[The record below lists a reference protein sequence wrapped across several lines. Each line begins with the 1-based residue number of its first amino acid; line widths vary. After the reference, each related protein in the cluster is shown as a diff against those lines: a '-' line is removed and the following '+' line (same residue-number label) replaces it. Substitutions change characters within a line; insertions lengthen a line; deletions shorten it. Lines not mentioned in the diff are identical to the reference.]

1 MDEDL
6 KKHVL
11 KTGTL
16 TVGVVCKDGIV
27 LAADRRVT
35 YGGDSGVS
43 YIAGDH
49 KKIEEINERTLVTT
63 AGVASDSRRVIK
75 LARAELKLK
84 ELKNKTPSSIKEIAN
99 LLANI
104 AYDKIRTPSVILS
117 ITHFLIAGH
126 DSDGAHLFDVGPAG
140 DISEIKTYQATG
152 APFESLGIFDVDYK
166 KNMSIDEGIKM
177 AKKVFEATR
186 GRQPGVGDGFDV
198 YVIESN
204 KIKEI
209 SSERIISKLSERDK
223 E

>member
-16 TVGVVCKDGIV
+16 TVGIVCKEGIV

-49 KKIEEINERTLVTT
+49 EKVHEVTDKILATT
-63 AGVASDSRRVIK
+63 AGVASDSRRIIK
-75 LARAELKLK
+75 IVKAEVKLK
-84 ELKNKTPSSIKEIAN
+84 ELRSKTTLSVGEISN
-99 LLANI
+99 LFANI
-104 AYDKIRTPSVILS
+104 AYEKIRTPSVIVP
-117 ITHFLIAGH
+117 IAHFLIAGYD
-126 DSDGAHLFDVGPAG
+126 DSGAHLYDVGPAG
-140 DISEIKTYQATG
+140 DITEVKTYHATG
-152 APFESLGIFDVDYK
+152 APFESFGIFDVDYREG
-166 KNMSIDEGIKM
+166 MSIEEGIKL

-198 YVIESN
+198 FVIKS
-204 KIKEI
+204 KEI
-209 SSERIISKLSERDK
+209 KKISSQKIVSELKDRS
-223 E
+223 

>member
-16 TVGVVCKDGIV
+16 TVGVVCKDGII

-49 KKIEEINERTLVTT
+49 KKIQELNDRTLITT
-63 AGVASDSRRVIK
+63 AGVASDSSRVIK

-84 ELKNKTPSSIKEIAN
+84 ELKSKSHVSIKETAN
-99 LLANI
+99 LFANI
-104 AYDKIRTPSVILS
+104 AYEKIRTPSVIVS
-117 ITHFLIAGH
+117 VTHFLIAGY
-126 DSDGAHLFDVGPAG
+126 DSEGAHLYDVGPAG
-140 DISEIKTYQATG
+140 DISEVKTYQATG

-166 KNMSIDEGIKM
+166 ENMSIEEGIAM

-198 YVIESN
+198 YVIKAKE
-204 KIKEI
+204 IKEI
-209 SSERIISKLSERDK
+209 SSQKIVSKLTDR
-223 E
+223 